1 MTLAPLII
9 ISGPSGSGKSTLIRA
24 AVAEKRSPLRLAIS
38 ATTRPPRP
46 GEIDGV
52 DYHFWPLETFR
63 QCLAEGAFLEHAQVH
78 GKHYYGTPRSEV
90 DGYRERGV
98 GVILDIDVQGAAQVR
113 PLYPD
118 HLSVFVALSDPATY
132 GRRLRQRGSESE
144 ETIVRRMETAA
155 RELDRMSEYQY
166 VILNDDL
173 EQAVH
178 RLLDLIERHRNHSH
192 GDDDAR

>member
-24 AVAEKRSPLRLAIS
+24 VLAAKRSLLRLAIS

-52 DYHFWPLETFR
+52 DYHFWPLEKFR

-78 GKHYYGTPRSEV
+78 GKHYYGTPRGEV

-118 HLSVFVALSDPATY
+118 HLSVFVALSDPETY
-132 GRRLRQRGSESE
+132 GRRLRQRGSDGE
-144 ETIVRRMETAA
+144 ETIARRMETAT
-155 RELDRMSEYQY
+155 RELARVHEYQY

-173 EQAVH
+173 EQAVR
-178 RLLDLIERHRNHSH
+178 RLLDLIERQRNHSQ